1 VCADDTVPKIIG
13 KKIEELTRVF
23 EFKQTMWMPDPIAS
37 AGFSDTNNFEPQS
50 EFKYGLARGR
60 PSRVPTLDTPSTD
73 EGLYYTCLLTDR
85 YDFSVAGDGTKR
97 LSKTYGQCGGSY
109 SDAIL
114 GDRDGTAQEGGCF
127 QFASEN
133 APKNADS
140 TWNIVYKPGH
150 GDAPGDAFYLEVT
163 NPCATCTDPGE
174 NTCNEND
181 ACNGL
186 TAGGVWMPTTFVV
199 DKAYGNEN
207 GGGE

>member
-1 VCADDTVPKIIG
+1 
-13 KKIEELTRVF
+13 
-23 EFKQTMWMPDPIAS
+23 MWMPDPIAS

-85 YDFSVAGDGTKR
+85 YNFDGAGDETNR
-97 LSKTYGQCGGSY
+97 LSKTYGQCGASY

-114 GDRDGTAQEGGCF
+114 GDRTGATQERGCY
-127 QFASEN
+127 QFDSPPQNDA
-133 APKNADS
+133 S
-140 TWNIVYKPGH
+140 TWKIVYKQGA
-150 GDAPGDAFYLEVT
+150 GDTPGDAYYLEVT
-163 NPCATCTDPGE
+163 NPCEQCTDPGD
-174 NTCNEND
+174 NTCNELE

-186 TAGGVWMPTTFVV
+186 TAQGVWMPTTFVV